1 MSLWGATVITNLMSA
16 IPWIGQDVV
25 EFIWGGFSVNNA
37 TLNRFFA
44 LHFVL
49 PFVLA
54 ALVLMHMITLH
65 DKAGSGNPLGIGAN
79 YDRITF
85 APYFLFKDLITIFVF
100 IIVLSLFV
108 FFMPNALGDSEN
120 YVKANPMQTPPA
132 IVPEWYLLPFYA
144 ILRSIPNKLLG
155 VIAMIAAILILLVMP
170 FADVSKYRGIQ
181 FRPLSKIAYYV
192 FIANF
197 LVLMQL
203 GAKHVESPFIEFG
216 QISTVLYFAHFLI
229 IVPSISL
236 LENSFIEYYT
246 NSALQSTAGKVLPVK
261 PFAFA
266 KLANKESV
274 NESNVSV
281 LRSDVSL
288 WTERWFWSSNAKDIG
303 TLYLIFALFS
313 GLLGT
318 AFSVLI
324 RLELSGPGV
333 QYIADNQLYNSIITA
348 HAILMIF
355 FMVMPAL
362 IGGFG
367 NFLLPLL
374 VGGPDMAFPRLNNI
388 SFWLLPP
395 SLLLFLFASGI
406 ENGAG
411 TGWTLYPPL
420 SGVQSHSG
428 PSVDLAIFA
437 LHLSGISSL
446 LGAVNFI
453 TTILN
458 MRSPG
463 IRLHK
468 LALFGW
474 AVVVTAVLLLL
485 SLPVLAG
492 AITMV
497 LTDRNFNT
505 SFFEAAGGGD
515 PILYQHLFWFFG
527 HPEVYILI
535 IPGFGIIST
544 VVSASSNKSVFGYL
558 GMVYAM
564 MSIGVLGF
572 VVWSHHMYTVGLD
585 VDTRAYFTAATLI
598 IAVPTGIK
606 IFSWLATCYGGSI
619 HLTPSMLFALGFV
632 FMFTI
637 GGLSGVVLA
646 NASLD
651 IAFHDTYYVVAH
663 FHYVLSMGAVFA
675 LYSAWYFWIPKILGL
690 DYNRMLGKVHFWIL
704 FIGVNVTFFPQHFL
718 GLQGM
723 PRRIS
728 DYPDAFAGWNL
739 ISSFG
744 SIISVIATWLFLY
757 IVYVQLVEGKA
768 TSRYPW
774 LTPQFYT
781 DSLQVLLNRS
791 YISLEWALTSP
802 PKPHAFVSLPLQS

>member
-1 MSLWGATVITNLMSA
+1 MEPHVVGKESKIVGLESCIVRKSSEISLWI
-16 IPWIGQDVV
+16 
-25 EFIWGGFSVNNA
+25 
-37 TLNRFFA
+37 
-44 LHFVL
+44 
-49 PFVLA
+49 
-54 ALVLMHMITLH
+54 
-65 DKAGSGNPLGIGAN
+65 
-79 YDRITF
+79 
-85 APYFLFKDLITIFVF
+85 
-100 IIVLSLFV
+100 
-108 FFMPNALGDSEN
+108 
-120 YVKANPMQTPPA
+120 
-132 IVPEWYLLPFYA
+132 
-144 ILRSIPNKLLG
+144 
-155 VIAMIAAILILLVMP
+155 
-170 FADVSKYRGIQ
+170 
-181 FRPLSKIAYYV
+181 
-192 FIANF
+192 
-197 LVLMQL
+197 
-203 GAKHVESPFIEFG
+203 
-216 QISTVLYFAHFLI
+216 
-229 IVPSISL
+229 
-236 LENSFIEYYT
+236 
-246 NSALQSTAGKVLPVK
+246 
-261 PFAFA
+261 
-266 KLANKESV
+266 
-274 NESNVSV
+274 
-281 LRSDVSL
+281 
-288 WTERWFWSSNAKDIG
+288 ERWFLSSNAKDIG

-313 GLLGT
+313 GLMGT

-333 QYIADNQLYNSIITA
+333 QYISDNQLYNSIITA

-367 NFLLPLL
+367 NFLLPLM

-395 SLLLFLFASGI
+395 SLLLFVFASCI

-420 SGVQSHSG
+420 SGIQSHSG
-428 PSVDLAIFA
+428 PSVDLAIFG
-437 LHLSGISSL
+437 LHLAGVSSL
-446 LGAVNFI
+446 LGAMNFI

-458 MRSPG
+458 MRAPG

-474 AVVVTAVLLLL
+474 AVLVTAVLLLL

-492 AITMV
+492 GITMV

-505 SFFEAAGGGD
+505 SFFETAGGGD

-527 HPEVYILI
+527 HPEVYILV
-535 IPGFGIIST
+535 IPAFGIVSTTIS
-544 VVSASSNKSVFGYL
+544 AASNKSIFGYL

-606 IFSWLATCYGGSI
+606 IFSWLATCYGGSL
-619 HLTPSMLFALGFV
+619 HLTTFMLFALGFV

-651 IAFHDTYYVVAH
+651 VAFHDTYYVVAH
-663 FHYVLSMGAVFA
+663 FHYVLSMGAVFG
-675 LYSAWYFWIPKILGL
+675 LFSAWYFWVPKILGV
-690 DYNRMLGKVHFWIL
+690 DYNLLLSKVHFWIL
-704 FIGVNVTFFPQHFL
+704 FIGVNLTFFPQHFL

-728 DYPDAFAGWNL
+728 DYPDAFAGWNF

-744 SIISVIATWLFLY
+744 SIVSVIATVLFLY
-757 IVYVQLVEGKA
+757 IVYNQLVYGEAVG
-768 TSRYPW
+768 RYPW
-774 LTPQFYT
+774 FVPQFFFDYI
-781 DSLQVLLNRS
+781 QIVLSRLYN
-791 YISLEWALTSP
+791 SLEWCLSSP
-802 PKPHAFVSLPLQS
+802 PKPHAFVTLPLTSSLSLY